1 MANEAIA
8 KPTPAYMRD
17 LETIETEAAAT
28 RYGALVQRQELE
40 RKQQELE
47 QRRVQD
53 LQIVEVKRRQR
64 VEQVT
69 TEGLQ
74 VLASMGAGA
83 IANVK
88 VGNVQLGPALNF
100 LLGAAAKV
108 AIVSDVDS
116 VPLRVLAQTGKTL
129 LHTQLGIW
137 TRDALRGV
145 P

>member
-1 MANEAIA
+1 MPTTELFWSTCLSTFERELSAQQFNTWI
-8 KPTPAYMRD
+8 KPLR
-17 LETIETEAAAT
+17 LE
-28 RYGALVQRQELE
+28 G
-40 RKQQELE
+40 
-47 QRRVQD
+47 D
-53 LQIVEVKRRQR
+53 D
-64 VEQVT
+64 
-69 TEGLQ
+69 EGLQ